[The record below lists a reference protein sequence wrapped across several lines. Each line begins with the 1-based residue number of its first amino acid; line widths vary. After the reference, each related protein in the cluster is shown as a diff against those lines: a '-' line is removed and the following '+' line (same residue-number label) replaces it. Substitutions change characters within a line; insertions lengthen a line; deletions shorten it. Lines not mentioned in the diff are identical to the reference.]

1 MNVSIKMSNPAKQKG
16 TLYLIPNTLGK
27 TPENNTIPDYVLN
40 VIRRLDVLV
49 VENIQTAVK
58 YLQWVG
64 DTIPEYK
71 IEFLLLNKKT
81 PDHEIASFVNP
92 LKKGKDAGLLSE
104 AGCPAVADPGSELI
118 KMAHAQHIKVV
129 PLVGPSSILLALMGS
144 GFNGQQF
151 AFHGYL
157 PIEKAGRRQKIQQ
170 LEMESKKHNITQIF
184 MEAPHRNDA
193 IIKDVTD
200 LCHPETRFCTATN
213 LTLPDESII
222 SKPVSAWKSERRES
236 INKEPTIFLLYAS
249 NS

>member
-1 MNVSIKMSNPAKQKG
+1 MSDSKG

-27 TPENNTIPDYVLN
+27 TPENNTIPEHVLN
-40 VIRRLDVLV
+40 IIRRLEVLV

-81 PDHEIASFVNP
+81 PAHEIASFVNP
-92 LKKGKDAGLLSE
+92 LKKGRDVGLISE

-118 KMAHAQHIKVV
+118 KMAHAQHIRVQ

-144 GFNGQQF
+144 GFNGQNF

-157 PIEKAGRRQKIQQ
+157 PIEKSGRQREIQQ
-170 LEMESKKHNITQIF
+170 LEQESRDKDRTQIF

-193 IIKDVTD
+193 IIKDVVK
-200 LCHPETRFCTATN
+200 LCHPDTRFCTATN
-213 LTLPDESII
+213 LTLPNESII
-222 SKPVSAWKSERRES
+222 SKPVSLWESEKRKS
-236 INKEPTIFLLYAS
+236 INKEPTIFLLYAPQL
-249 NS
+249 

>member
-1 MNVSIKMSNPAKQKG
+1 MSEQKEDTSKG

-27 TPENNTIPDYVLN
+27 TPENNTIPEYVLN

-64 DTIPEYK
+64 DTVPEYK

-81 PDHEIASFVNP
+81 PTHEIASFVNP
-92 LKKGKDAGLLSE
+92 LKKGRDVGLISE
-104 AGCPAVADPGSELI
+104 AGCPAVADPGSEFI
-118 KMAHAQHIKVV
+118 KMAHARDIEVR
-129 PLVGPSSILLALMGS
+129 PLVGPSSILLALRAS

-157 PIEKAGRRQKIQQ
+157 PIDKSARQKKIRE
-170 LEMESKKHNITQIF
+170 LEEESKEREMTQIF

-193 IIKDVTD
+193 IIKDVLA

-213 LTLPDESII
+213 LTLPNEVIH
-222 SKPVSAWKSERRES
+222 SKPVARWKSENWDS
-236 INKEPTIFLLYAS
+236 IHKEPTIFLLYVPQ
-249 NS
+249 